1 MSPAPSPAKAAPNA
15 SAASVAH
22 NMMMVPRCTM
32 SITRTK
38 GLLNMPGQNN
48 CFLNSAV
55 QVLWHLD
62 IFRRSFRELSGHI
75 CMAESCIF
83 CALKELFAQ
92 FQYSQESALP
102 PDALRRALAETFFDQ
117 RRFQLGF
124 MDDAAE
130 CFENILQRIHFHIAS
145 QEVEDMCSV
154 NHCIPHQKFAMTLV
168 EQTVCHV
175 CGASS
180 EPLPFTQMVHY
191 VSASALCLQAS
202 ISHGKEQKPVSFGE
216 LLRRAGGM
224 GDIRDCPSSC
234 GAKIQICKTLMNSPD
249 IVSLGLVW
257 DSERPSVEHIIDVLD
272 TIGMTINMN
281 EMFHTVVD
289 RWAASVTHHLVGI
302 VTYYGKHYSTF
313 FFHTKLCVW
322 IYFDDATVRE
332 IGPHWQQVV
341 DKCRR
346 GHFQPLLLLYANPNG
361 SPVCTANAPTTV
373 IHYMTEHKRKQT
385 EPKKV
390 HHEKH
395 HYGQQSVQNT
405 ESFHPCATSGGVGD
419 SSQWTRGSS
428 MHGKKAYKS
437 INMGGRSAH
446 DTRHNGMGPHLHSA
460 QNQYPKPRIRTYSDT
475 SIMSEHPSEPSCS
488 NSSDVEFKRPSDTLR
503 RLVRRGSTEAALEA
517 ELSNT
522 YISRQAVE
530 SVLNLQRLQRQRS
543 LNGVNGTVVPGSRNS
558 SSSLESFENSLQ
570 MRDKSSDCP
579 DGACRR
585 RDSGNWSGDRNS
597 ASSASSTSLDGSYYY
612 IAGAK
617 RACGSPGRTVNNFSK
632 HEYMNV
638 GVFADQGYDSYSLS
652 STDSYPSVGL
662 PGSPAKLDPR
672 LKKIPEAT
680 QIPDSLES
688 AIHNS
693 LMQGS
698 DSASD
703 TVFDEDV
710 TGSKYEGASGDCD
723 KLCAQAELFLKKSY
737 EKEQAGDLPLAC
749 FFCESAAA
757 KARLAMDAPYSN
769 TQSLVAAKMKHSTCI
784 MRSSALCKRI
794 KEAEME
800 ERRRIKESSGHDV
813 HHSRQGSR
821 DSTHSRQS
829 QKEGQHARQG
839 SRDSSGGTIV
849 ECSDRP
855 VKNIEIYATLPKKGS
870 KKKSGALLS
879 HMSVRLR
886 EDVEIYKDFLSK
898 QWQNSSSKD
907 DSARVMSDGEYPVNS
922 RSKIRDGTSSLSK
935 ASTMRSKDSEFSDYS
950 SEWEH
955 ARKPALHRTLSNPA
969 GMKNRDEEDNANASG
984 SSASAKKQH
993 KIRRK
998 LMGGFMRR
1006 KNRSLPDLRENKDAP
1021 QTESRAL
1028 DDNII
1033 FDSPGGVAPKPCHD
1047 DDADGR
1053 EDHSATINSR
1063 GFHQPHRAFVN
1074 RALSQRP
1081 LLTKVDPPHVEVARS
1096 PSPIK
1101 FKHGPKVEH
1110 CDLYEPAGY
1119 AAALHQHSAVCT
1131 KRDKVAEQPR
1141 GSLSSN
1147 EFPPPPSPLPSQPD
1161 EEIETALEANCFLRE
1176 LQIKRTQIMSTV
1188 PKATESARKPSSE
1201 AHGQGAFHPEIDQAS
1216 AENSWLRELQ
1226 SKQMS
1231 MLRRSDRP
1239 EDNGTTKEQALA
1251 ALAQAFQQSLPR
1263 PASPVKTKVVLQADR
1278 ANSASQTQAKPRQI
1292 PDVPPRQESEPEEV
1306 KPRSVKDLAS
1316 RFEKILKPAML
1327 DPERPIIP
1335 DDLAMKMSQD
1345 IQPPSGE
1352 HLSNPAASGSEPK
1365 ESLHQSPNA
1374 NLSSTS
1380 GIGRRDFPVTCLPS
1394 VDVELQTKCVP
1405 TSHFPQSSVPSS
1417 NINSLPRA
1425 LHQPPFVSSYQQ
1437 AAAPVVPVHSSH
1449 PQHPAMPLNYHNPAH
1464 QSPPFTN
1471 PSLCTPHH
1479 PPYHPS
1485 VSQQVAMQMAAHVQ
1499 MHGVTTSY
1507 DQKPNFLAKCQHPQQ
1522 QYGKAFQYVKSP
1534 DGTETRAFVAVRIP
1548 QAVQALQADHSR
1560 QAQLPPSDAVLRS
1573 VSPANS
1579 DSSKRPTRPPDYETA
1594 LQRLEMMKERQR
1606 TASPDCPKLSAKSVP
1621 EGAHPQQPSQ
1631 QQQQVPELNKKRKA
1645 ALKKCVTFS
1654 DEVVLVACAEEEE
1667 SDYLPN
1673 PLLERVY
1680 RQHAAKQDSKE
1691 CQDLCQSEDLNSVHS
1706 SDSCDSAYQ
1715 VDAVVDSD
1723 NNSQVPCNLCH
1734 KKSVSPPTVY
1744 CPDCAF
1750 YMSRFQKRT

>member
-1 MSPAPSPAKAAPNA
+1 MSPGPSPAKAGPNA

-55 QVLWHLD
+55 QVFFSARVYENRLVSHSHSCACVISALKFMLRMFASLAQSVLATPAKQFPNVFFFTAY
-62 IFRRSFRELSGHI
+62 FRRL
-75 CMAESCIF
+75 M
-83 CALKELFAQ
+83 LNKFA
-92 FQYSQESALP
+92 AV
-102 PDALRRALAETFFDQ
+102 
-117 RRFQLGF
+117 
-124 MDDAAE
+124 E
-130 CFENILQRIHFHIAS
+130 CVTENILQRIHFHIAS

-202 ISHGKEQKPVSFGE
+202 ISHGKEQKPISFGE

-234 GAKIQICKTLMNSPD
+234 GAKIQICKTLMNRPD

-257 DSERPSVEHIIDVLD
+257 DSERPSVDHIVDVLD
-272 TIGMTINMN
+272 TIGMTINMD

-289 RWAASVTHHLVGI
+289 NRWAASVTHHLVGI

-361 SPVCTANAPTTV
+361 SPVCTTNAPTTV
-373 IHYMTEHKRKQT
+373 IHYMTEHKS
-385 EPKKV
+385 
-390 HHEKH
+390 KH
-395 HYGQQSVQNT
+395 ASSYTSVNGLN
-405 ESFHPCATSGGVGD
+405 S
-419 SSQWTRGSS
+419 
-428 MHGKKAYKS
+428 KKAYKS

-446 DTRHNGMGPHLHSA
+446 DVPLRHNGTGPHPHSA
-460 QNQYPKPRIRTYSDT
+460 QNQHPKPRVRTYSDT
-475 SIMSEHPSEPSCS
+475 SIMSEHP
-488 NSSDVEFKRPSDTLR
+488 
-503 RLVRRGSTEAALEA
+503 RGSTEAALEA
-517 ELSNT
+517 ELNNT

-543 LNGVNGTVVPGSRNS
+543 LNGANGTVVPGSRNS

-570 MRDKSSDCP
+570 MRGDKGSDCP

-597 ASSASSTSLDGSYYY
+597 ASSASSTSLDG
-612 IAGAK
+612 
-617 RACGSPGRTVNNFSK
+617 PGRTVNNFSK

-672 LKKIPEAT
+672 LKKIPEAA

-693 LMQGS
+693 LLQGS

-710 TGSKYEGASGDCD
+710 TVSKYEGDCD

-769 TQSLVAAKMKHSTCI
+769 TQSLIAAKMKHSTCI

-800 ERRRIKESSGHDV
+800 ERRRIKESGSHDV

-829 QKEGQHARQG
+829 QKENQHSRQG

-870 KKKSGALLS
+870 KKKSSALLS
-879 HMSVRLR
+879 QMSVRLR

-898 QWQNSSSKD
+898 QWQNNSKE
-907 DSARVMSDGEYPVNS
+907 DSMRVMSDGEYPVDS
-922 RSKIRDGTSSLSK
+922 KSKIRDGTNSLSK
-935 ASTMRSKDSEFSDYS
+935 ASTMQLKDSEFSDYS

-955 ARKPALHRTLSNPA
+955 TRKPALHRTLSNPA
-969 GMKNRDEEDNANASG
+969 GMKNRDEEDPASASG
-984 SSASAKKQH
+984 SSASMKKQH

-1028 DDNII
+1028 DDNVI
-1033 FDSPGGVAPKPCHD
+1033 FDSSNRVALKPCHD
-1047 DDADGR
+1047 SDADGR

-1063 GFHQPHRAFVN
+1063 GFHQPHRAFMN
-1074 RALSQRP
+1074 RGLSQRP

-1101 FKHGPKVEH
+1101 LKHNPKDEH
-1110 CDLYEPAGY
+1110 QIDLYEPASY
-1119 AAALHQHSAVCT
+1119 APAFHQHSAVCT
-1131 KRDKVAEQPR
+1131 NRDKVAEQPK
-1141 GSLSSN
+1141 GNFDAN

-1161 EEIETALEANCFLRE
+1161 EESEMVLEANCFLRE
-1176 LQIKRTQIMSTV
+1176 LQIKRTQIMNTV
-1188 PKATESARKPSSE
+1188 PKATECVRKPSSG
-1201 AHGQGAFHPEIDQAS
+1201 AHCQAVSLQEMDQAS

-1231 MLRRSDRP
+1231 MLRRSDQP
-1239 EDNGTTKEQALA
+1239 EENGTTKEQALA
-1251 ALAQAFQQSLPR
+1251 ALTQAFQQSLPR
-1263 PASPVKTKVVLQADR
+1263 PASPVKTKAIHQADR
-1278 ANSASQTQAKPRQI
+1278 ANSTSQAQAKPRQM
-1292 PDVPPRQESEPEEV
+1292 PDVPQREESEPEEV

-1327 DPERPIIP
+1327 DPERPIVP
-1335 DDLAMKMSQD
+1335 EDLGMKLSHD
-1345 IQPPSGE
+1345 IQPPSSE
-1352 HLSNPAASGSEPK
+1352 HLSTPATSSSEPK
-1365 ESLHQSPNA
+1365 ESLRQSPNA
-1374 NLSSTS
+1374 NLSSSAS
-1380 GIGRRDFPVTCLPS
+1380 GVGRRDFSASRLSS
-1394 VDVELQTKCVP
+1394 VDAAPRDKCMP
-1405 TSHFPQSSVPSS
+1405 ISHFPQSSVPSS
-1417 NINSLPRA
+1417 NMNGLPRA
-1425 LHQPPFVSSYQQ
+1425 LHLSPFVPSYQQ
-1437 AAAPVVPVHSSH
+1437 ATAPIVPVHSSH
-1449 PQHPAMPLNYHNPAH
+1449 PQHPAMPLGYHNP
-1464 QSPPFTN
+1464 SPPFTN
-1471 PSLCTPHH
+1471 HSQCVPHH
-1479 PPYHPS
+1479 SLYHPS
-1485 VSQQVAMQMAAHVQ
+1485 INQQATVPTAVHAQ
-1499 MHGVTTSY
+1499 MHGVATSY
-1507 DQKPNFLAKCQHPQQ
+1507 DQKPNHLTKCQHPQQ

-1548 QAVQALQADHSR
+1548 QAVQALQVDHNR
-1560 QAQLPPSDAVLRS
+1560 QAQLPPSASDTVLRS

-1606 TASPDCPKLSAKSVP
+1606 TASPDCLKLSAKSVP
-1621 EGAHPQQPSQ
+1621 EVPHTQQPL
-1631 QQQQVPELNKKRKA
+1631 QQQQVPELNKKRKDV
-1645 ALKKCVTFS
+1645 LKKCVTFS

-1715 VDAVVDSD
+1715 DVAATVHDS
-1723 NNSQVPCNLCH
+1723 NSQVPCNLCH

>member
-1 MSPAPSPAKAAPNA
+1 
-15 SAASVAH
+15 
-22 NMMMVPRCTM
+22 M

-257 DSERPSVEHIIDVLD
+257 DSERPSVDHIIDVLD

-346 GHFQPLLLLYANPNG
+346 GHFQPLLLLYANPSG

-373 IHYMTEHKRKQT
+373 IHYMTEHKR
-385 EPKKV
+385 
-390 HHEKH
+390 
-395 HYGQQSVQNT
+395 
-405 ESFHPCATSGGVGD
+405 
-419 SSQWTRGSS
+419 
-428 MHGKKAYKS
+428 
-437 INMGGRSAH
+437 RSAH
-446 DTRHNGMGPHLHSA
+446 DTRHNGMGPQLHSA
-460 QNQYPKPRIRTYSDT
+460 QNQYPKPRMRTYSDT

-517 ELSNT
+517 ELNNT

-543 LNGVNGTVVPGSRNS
+543 LNG
-558 SSSLESFENSLQ
+558 
-570 MRDKSSDCP
+570 MRDKGSDCP

-652 STDSYPSVGL
+652 STDSYPSAILLFNHWTIGRHTLLVVGL
-662 PGSPAKLDPR
+662 KRKLT
-672 LKKIPEAT
+672 KKKTCGFHA
-680 QIPDSLES
+680 
-688 AIHNS
+688 
-693 LMQGS
+693 
-698 DSASD
+698 
-703 TVFDEDV
+703 
-710 TGSKYEGASGDCD
+710 GASGDCD

-870 KKKSGALLS
+870 KKKSSALLS
-879 HMSVRLR
+879 QMSVRLR
-886 EDVEIYKDFLSK
+886 ED
-898 QWQNSSSKD
+898 
-907 DSARVMSDGEYPVNS
+907 YPVNS

-1028 DDNII
+1028 DDNVI

-1101 FKHGPKVEH
+1101 FKHSPKVEH
-1110 CDLYEPAGY
+1110 SDLYEPAGY

-1147 EFPPPPSPLPSQPD
+1147 EFPPPPSPLPSQLD

-1176 LQIKRTQIMSTV
+1176 LQIKRTQILSTV
-1188 PKATESARKPSSE
+1188 PKATESARKLSSE
-1201 AHGQGAFHPEIDQAS
+1201 AYGQGAFHPEIDQAS

-1226 SKQMS
+1226 SKQM
-1231 MLRRSDRP
+1231 
-1239 EDNGTTKEQALA
+1239 
-1251 ALAQAFQQSLPR
+1251 
-1263 PASPVKTKVVLQADR
+1263 
-1278 ANSASQTQAKPRQI
+1278 
-1292 PDVPPRQESEPEEV
+1292 
-1306 KPRSVKDLAS
+1306 
-1316 RFEKILKPAML
+1316 
-1327 DPERPIIP
+1327 
-1335 DDLAMKMSQD
+1335 
-1345 IQPPSGE
+1345 
-1352 HLSNPAASGSEPK
+1352 
-1365 ESLHQSPNA
+1365 
-1374 NLSSTS
+1374 
-1380 GIGRRDFPVTCLPS
+1380 
-1394 VDVELQTKCVP
+1394 
-1405 TSHFPQSSVPSS
+1405 
-1417 NINSLPRA
+1417 
-1425 LHQPPFVSSYQQ
+1425 
-1437 AAAPVVPVHSSH
+1437 
-1449 PQHPAMPLNYHNPAH
+1449 
-1464 QSPPFTN
+1464 
-1471 PSLCTPHH
+1471 
-1479 PPYHPS
+1479 
-1485 VSQQVAMQMAAHVQ
+1485 
-1499 MHGVTTSY
+1499 
-1507 DQKPNFLAKCQHPQQ
+1507 
-1522 QYGKAFQYVKSP
+1522 
-1534 DGTETRAFVAVRIP
+1534 IP

-1606 TASPDCPKLSAKSVP
+1606 TASPDCLKLSAKSVP

-1691 CQDLCQSEDLNSVHS
+1691 CQDL
-1706 SDSCDSAYQ
+1706 
-1715 VDAVVDSD
+1715 
-1723 NNSQVPCNLCH
+1723 
-1734 KKSVSPPTVY
+1734 
-1744 CPDCAF
+1744 
-1750 YMSRFQKRT
+1750 